1 MYNYYITNYKVNSL
15 EIITKLKEERNLK
28 LRKQFLEDKF
38 AKKRYEIPNSN
49 NSKSKLEINLKSL
62 NVPDDYK
69 KYINYEE
76 LKDNI
81 NINLLLANCFSSNNS
96 DLFKLGLYYARNILA
111 KVELN
116 TKVLEIIKELL
127 DNGIVNNLIQFI
139 EYSNDNV
146 FIVSKYINMVII

>member
-116 TKVLEIIKELL
+116 TKELEIIKELL

>member
-38 AKKRYEIPNSN
+38 AKKRYESPNSN
-49 NSKSKLEINLKSL
+49 NSKSK
-62 NVPDDYK
+62 
-69 KYINYEE
+69 
-76 LKDNI
+76 
-81 NINLLLANCFSSNNS
+81 
-96 DLFKLGLYYARNILA
+96 
-111 KVELN
+111 
-116 TKVLEIIKELL
+116 LEIIKELL

-146 FIVSKYINMVII
+146 FIVRKYINMVIIQ